1 MNNILEVL
9 DTKSKEL
16 GNTVSITTTGA
27 ALGIAVAK
35 AIEKN
40 QKVGALVGIGL
51 GLLTYALFKPH
62 EEKVK
67 IVLDDFEE
75 ELA

>member
-1 MNNILEVL
+1 MNNILDVL
-9 DTKSKEL
+9 DTKSKEFE
-16 GNTVSITTTGA
+16 NTVSITTTGA
-27 ALGIAVAK
+27 AVGIAVAK
-35 AIEKN
+35 AIDKN

-62 EEKVK
+62 EKK
-67 IVLDDFEE
+67 AAIVLDDFEE

>member
-1 MNNILEVL
+1 M
-9 DTKSKEL
+9 
-16 GNTVSITTTGA
+16 
-27 ALGIAVAK
+27 GIAVAK